1 MNASFRDPQTELQ
14 PTDQVAQLKV
24 AVVQK
29 LSSALGKTPAVA
41 QPHDWLTAA
50 ILATRDHVIAAWQ
63 ESTQESYATGRKRVY
78 YLSLEFLIG
87 RSLADTLNNLGLT
100 GPMAQALYELG
111 VDVNSL
117 EGLEPDAA
125 LGNGGLGRL
134 AACYMEAM
142 ASTGVPALGYG
153 IRYDHGLFKQRIDG
167 GKQVEVPEDWLAFGH
182 PWEFERR
189 EAAYRIGFGGTV
201 VPKGDS
207 DEVMWKPG
215 ETVFAVAYD
224 TPIVGWRGRGA
235 TTLRLWRARAM
246 HPLAL
251 DAFNQGDLDGAVAER
266 NRAEAISKVLYP
278 NNSTPAGQE
287 LRLRQE
293 YFFASASLQDLLR
306 RHFRQF
312 GTLDNLPEK
321 ASVQLNNT
329 THLWR
334 WPN

>member
-1 MNASFRDPQTELQ
+1 
-14 PTDQVAQLKV
+14 LKS

-50 ILATRDHVIAAWQ
+50 ILATRDEVIGPWQ

-153 IRYDHGLFKQRIDG
+153 IRYDHGL
-167 GKQVEVPEDWLAFGH
+167 
-182 PWEFERR
+182 
-189 EAAYRIGFGGTV
+189 
-201 VPKGDS
+201 
-207 DEVMWKPG
+207 
-215 ETVFAVAYD
+215 
-224 TPIVGWRGRGA
+224 
-235 TTLRLWRARAM
+235 
-246 HPLAL
+246 
-251 DAFNQGDLDGAVAER
+251 
-266 NRAEAISKVLYP
+266 
-278 NNSTPAGQE
+278 
-287 LRLRQE
+287 
-293 YFFASASLQDLLR
+293 
-306 RHFRQF
+306 
-312 GTLDNLPEK
+312 
-321 ASVQLNNT
+321 
-329 THLWR
+329 
-334 WPN
+334 